1 MQKLLTATALVSL
14 IATSAFAQEITEF
27 NIGILGGENAQDRM
41 TSNECFRAKIEEA
54 LGVPVKLFTPA
65 DYDGVIQGL
74 LGGTLDYAWL
84 GASAYAKIYLT
95 DPEAVE
101 VKLTKQNVDG
111 STGYYSIGFARADS
125 GITSMEDAKGK
136 VFAFADPNSTSGYLV
151 PGAELTA
158 KYGKLED
165 YFAEVK
171 MSGGH
176 EQTIVGVAN
185 GDFDAGVSWADGLGN
200 WEDGYNSGAFRKAA
214 DAGLVDMSTL
224 VEIWRST
231 LIPEGPM
238 VVRTALPQDVK
249 DKVTQLTA
257 DLWETDPE
265 CAYAVAA
272 GEAKDFVPVEHSAYR
287 RHPRRPQ
294 ASGRHVSLSDPPD
307 PALPGVRLL
316 HIRMIPWSMSP
327 SDQSRAS
334 ALICPIPVKPTSTWS
349 AASGCMAASSWSSS
363 WPSWPRAGCWPTI
376 AMPVVSGKACIRCS
390 TSPRKS
396 CPKPGRIGPTCPPCS
411 GTTSPP

>member
-1 MQKLLTATALVSL
+1 MQKLLTATALTALLAS
-14 IATSAFAQEITEF
+14 ATTAQEIKEF
-27 NIGILGGENAQDRM
+27 NIGILGGENAQDRL
-41 TSNECFRAKIEEA
+41 TSNECFRAKIEAE

-84 GASAYAKIYLT
+84 GASAYAKVYLT

-111 STGYYSIGFARADS
+111 STGYYAIGFTRKDT

-151 PGAELTA
+151 PGAELAA
-158 KYGKLED
+158 KYGDLKT
-165 YFAEVK
+165 YFGEVK

-214 DAGLVDMSTL
+214 DAGLVDMSNL

-238 VVRTALPQDVK
+238 VVRKALPQDVK
-249 DKVTQLTA
+249 DKVTELTA
-257 DLWETDPE
+257 NLWETDPE

-272 GEAKDFVPVEHSAYR
+272 GEAKDFVPVEHKAYD
-287 RHPRRPQ
+287 
-294 ASGRHVSLSDPPD
+294 GIL
-307 PALPGVRLL
+307 
-316 HIRMIPWSMSP
+316 
-327 SDQSRAS
+327 
-334 ALICPIPVKPTSTWS
+334 
-349 AASGCMAASSWSSS
+349 AA
-363 WPSWPRAGCWPTI
+363 
-376 AMPVVSGKACIRCS
+376 
-390 TSPRKS
+390 RKMQE
-396 CPKPGRIGPTCPPCS
+396 
-411 GTTSPP
+411 GT

>member
-1 MQKLLTATALVSL
+1 MQKLLTATALVAL
-14 IATSAFAQEITEF
+14 TATTALAQEITQF
-27 NIGILGGENAQDRM
+27 NIGILGGENAQDRL
-41 TSNECFRAKIEEA
+41 TSNECFRAKIEAE

-84 GASAYAKIYLT
+84 GASAYAKVYLT

-111 STGYYSIGFARADS
+111 STGYYAIGFTRKDT

-151 PGAELTA
+151 PGAELAA
-158 KYGKLED
+158 KYGDLKT
-165 YFAEVK
+165 YFGEVK

-214 DAGLVDMSTL
+214 DAGLVDMSNL

-238 VVRTALPQDVK
+238 VVRKALPQDVK
-249 DKVTQLTA
+249 DKVTELTA
-257 DLWETDPE
+257 NLWETDPE

-272 GEAKDFVPVEHSAYR
+272 GEAKDFVPVEHRAYD
-287 RHPRRPQ
+287 
-294 ASGRHVSLSDPPD
+294 GIL
-307 PALPGVRLL
+307 
-316 HIRMIPWSMSP
+316 
-327 SDQSRAS
+327 
-334 ALICPIPVKPTSTWS
+334 
-349 AASGCMAASSWSSS
+349 AA
-363 WPSWPRAGCWPTI
+363 
-376 AMPVVSGKACIRCS
+376 
-390 TSPRKS
+390 RKMQE
-396 CPKPGRIGPTCPPCS
+396 
-411 GTTSPP
+411 GT